1 MKIAFLT
8 LGCKV
13 NSYETEKMK
22 QQFEEAGHQIVSFT
36 ERADVYVINTCTVT
50 NIADRKSRQ
59 MLHRAR
65 RANPDA
71 IVAATGCYVDS
82 AADRGEREE
91 GIDFFV
97 GNKDKENIV
106 AILEESL
113 AGRKFVRGGAGDG
126 AEETAQM
133 SERAE
138 REQHTRAYI
147 KVQSGCNQYCAYCI
161 IPYVRGELSSRPDEE
176 IVREAEELSKRR
188 FREIVV
194 TGIHLSSFGVDR
206 QEGKINASSFVELEG
221 RPLLALLNRLAQI
234 DGIERIRLGSLE
246 PRIITGDFVRELA
259 KIKKLC
265 PHFHLSLQSGCDVT
279 LQRMNR
285 HYTTKEYLQGV
296 KLLRQYFENPAVT
309 TDIIVGFP
317 QENGQEFEET
327 CQFAREAAFA
337 KIHVF
342 KYSRRQ
348 GTVADAMEGQIDGQ
362 MKKSRSDKLLEI
374 ERLLEQEYQ
383 HHFIGRR
390 EKVLLE
396 EAVEIEGQWYLVGYN
411 ERYVRIAVPMR
422 EEDMAE
428 ECAAVEE
435 KCCNRIVEV
444 TVTGRLTED
453 ILQGSAEKTCIL

>member
-22 QQFEEAGHQIVSFT
+22 QNFEEAGHQIVSFS
-36 ERADVYVINTCTVT
+36 ERADVYIINTCTVT

-71 IVAATGCYVDS
+71 VVAATGCYVDS

-97 GNKDKENIV
+97 ANKDKENIV
-106 AILEESL
+106 EILEKSL
-113 AGRKFVRGGAGDG
+113 AERKYVRRSSGDG
-126 AEETAQM
+126 VQEEVRM
-133 SERAE
+133 SEQAE
-138 REQHTRAYI
+138 KEQHTRAYI

-176 IVREAEELSKRR
+176 IVREAEELAERR

-206 QEGKINASSFVELEG
+206 QAGKIESASFVELGG
-221 RPLLALLNRLAQI
+221 RPLLVLLKRLEQI
-234 DGIERIRLGSLE
+234 EGIERIRLGSLE
-246 PRIITGDFVRELA
+246 PRIITEDFVRELSQ
-259 KIKKLC
+259 IKKLC
-265 PHFHLSLQSGCDVT
+265 PHFHLSLQSGCDAT

-285 HYTTKEYLQGV
+285 HYTTREYLQGV

-317 QENGQEFEET
+317 QEGREEFEET
-327 CQFAREAAFA
+327 CRFAEEAAFA
-337 KIHVF
+337 MLHVF

-362 MKKSRSDKLLEI
+362 IKKSRSDKLLELG
-374 ERLLEQEYQ
+374 RLLEQEYQ
-383 HHFIGRR
+383 QHFIGRR

-396 EAVEIEGQWYLVGYN
+396 EAAEIGGRRYLMGYN
-411 ERYVRIAVPMR
+411 ERYVRIAV
-422 EEDMAE
+422 
-428 ECAAVEE
+428 AVEDLTRE
-435 KCCNRIVEV
+435 YGDIEEEWCNRIVEV
-444 TVTGRLTED
+444 VITGRLTEE
-453 ILQGSAEKTCIL
+453 ILQGSRKVEM

>member
-22 QQFEEAGHQIVSFT
+22 QNFEEAGHQIVSFS
-36 ERADVYVINTCTVT
+36 ERADVYIINTCTVT

-65 RANPDA
+65 RDNPDA
-71 IVAATGCYVDS
+71 VVAATGCYVDS

-97 GNKDKENIV
+97 ANKDKENIV
-106 AILEESL
+106 EILEKSL
-113 AGRKFVRGGAGDG
+113 AERKYVRRSSGDG
-126 AEETAQM
+126 VQEEARM
-133 SERAE
+133 SEQAE
-138 REQHTRAYI
+138 KEQHTRAYI

-161 IPYVRGELSSRPDEE
+161 IPYVRGELSSRPDKE
-176 IVREAEELSKRR
+176 IVREAEELAGRR

-206 QEGKINASSFVELEG
+206 QAGKIESASFVELGG
-221 RPLLALLNRLAQI
+221 RPLLVLLKRLEQI
-234 DGIERIRLGSLE
+234 EGIERIRLGSLE
-246 PRIITGDFVRELA
+246 PRIITEDFVRELSQ
-259 KIKKLC
+259 IKKLC
-265 PHFHLSLQSGCDVT
+265 PHFHLSLQSGCDAT

-285 HYTTKEYLQGV
+285 HYTTGEYLQGV

-317 QENGQEFEET
+317 QEGSEEFEET
-327 CQFAREAAFA
+327 CRFAKEAAFA
-337 KIHVF
+337 MLHVF

-362 MKKSRSDKLLEI
+362 IKKSRSDKLLELG
-374 ERLLEQEYQ
+374 RLLEQEYQ
-383 HHFIGRR
+383 QHFIGRR

-396 EAVEIEGQWYLVGYN
+396 EAAEIGGRRYLIGYN
-411 ERYVRIAVPMR
+411 ERYVRIAV
-422 EEDMAE
+422 
-428 ECAAVEE
+428 AVEDLTGE
-435 KCCNRIVEV
+435 YGDIEEEWCNRIVEV
-444 TVTGRLTED
+444 VITGRLTEE
-453 ILQGSAEKTCIL
+453 ILQGSRKVEM